1 MIPSGQSEP
10 VHHLTV
16 LAGFEI
22 HVVEWGVGN
31 PETVVLWHGLARTSR
46 DFDPLARVLAARWRV
61 LAVDTIGRGLSQWA
75 RDPAADYC
83 LAAYERLALDLL
95 ERFGVMV
102 PRWIGTS
109 MGGALGIR
117 LAGGVLRDRISHLV
131 VNDIGPELP
140 EPAVERIL
148 TYVSAPPVFDT
159 IAELEAWL
167 RQVYA
172 PYGFLPGGA
181 VAADGADQRAPGRRR
196 PDHAAL
202 RSANHGAVSAT
213 IPTIYDQWGAW
224 QATTARTCL
233 LRGADSDL
241 LLPEVARR
249 MSETGPRPAVR
260 EVAKTGHAP
269 ALKRAGT
276 DRSDRGVPEGLTPPC
291 AERWRAGRWTVARRA
306 GPPRPAV
313 GQRAVG
319 RSPFGKGA
327 SGAVRQRHQ

>member
-1 MIPSGQSEP
+1 
-10 VHHLTV
+10 
-16 LAGFEI
+16 
-22 HVVEWGVGN
+22 
-31 PETVVLWHGLARTSR
+31 
-46 DFDPLARVLAARWRV
+46 
-61 LAVDTIGRGLSQWA
+61 
-75 RDPAADYC
+75 
-83 LAAYERLALDLL
+83 
-95 ERFGVMV
+95 
-102 PRWIGTS
+102 

-172 PYGFLPGGA
+172 PYGFLPGEQWRQMA
-181 VAADGADQRAPGRRR
+181 LTSARRADDGRITLHYDPRITEQFR
-196 PDHAAL
+196 HHPDD
-202 RSANHGAVSAT
+202 
-213 IPTIYDQWGAW
+213 YDQWGAW

-269 ALKRAGT
+269 ALN
-276 DRSDRGVPEGLTPPC
+276 VPGQIDPI
-291 AERWRAGRWTVARRA
+291 VA
-306 GPPRPAV
+306 
-313 GQRAVG
+313 
-319 RSPFGKGA
+319 FLKG
-327 SGAVRQRHQ
+327 

>member
-1 MIPSGQSEP
+1 MIPSAQGEP
-10 VHHLTV
+10 VHHLAK
-16 LAGFEI
+16 LAGFEV

-46 DFDPLARVLAARWRV
+46 DFDPLARVLARRWRV

-83 LAAYERLALDLL
+83 LASYERIALDLL

-140 EPAVERIL
+140 RPAVERIL
-148 TYVSAPPVFDT
+148 TYVSAPPLFDT

-167 RQVYA
+167 RRVYA
-172 PYGFLPGGA
+172 PYGFLSGEQWRQMA
-181 VAADGADQRAPGRRR
+181 LTSARRTEDGRIALHYDPRITEQFRHH
-196 PDHAAL
+196 PDD
-202 RSANHGAVSAT
+202 
-213 IPTIYDQWGAW
+213 YDQWGAW

-269 ALKRAGT
+269 ALNVPGQIDPIVAFL
-276 DRSDRGVPEGLTPPC
+276 RS
-291 AERWRAGRWTVARRA
+291 
-306 GPPRPAV
+306 
-313 GQRAVG
+313 
-319 RSPFGKGA
+319 
-327 SGAVRQRHQ
+327 